1 MKHLLNGL
9 YLITD
14 RNLIDPGHFSE
25 VVDSAL
31 SGGGK
36 ILQLRHKDSSATEVI
51 RIGRN
56 LLEITGKH
64 NVPLIV
70 NDSPEIAV
78 EIGADGVHLGEGDAD
93 IGYARSLLGK
103 DAIIGVSCYNRIE
116 RGLEAAKAGA
126 DYLAFGTPYST
137 PTKPGREPTSF
148 ETLRE
153 AKRRIREI
161 PVFAI
166 GGIDTGNARDVL
178 DTGVDGIAVITSVFG
193 SDDPGKAA
201 EMLAS
206 LFDN

>member
-1 MKHLLNGL
+1 M
-9 YLITD
+9 ITD

-25 VVDSAL
+25 IVDRAL
-31 SGGGK
+31 SGGGN
-36 ILQLRHKDSSATEVI
+36 ILQLRHKDSSAKEVI
-51 RIGRN
+51 RIGRS

-70 NDSPEIAV
+70 NDSPELAV

-93 IGYARSLLGK
+93 VGYARNLLGK

-116 RGLEAAKAGA
+116 RGLKAVESGA

-153 AKRRIREI
+153 AKKRITEI

-166 GGIDTGNARDVL
+166 GGIGISNAKEIL

-193 SDDPGKAA
+193 SDDPVKAA
-201 EMLAS
+201 GMLAS
-206 LFDN
+206 LFDH

>member
-14 RNLIDPGHFSE
+14 RNLIDPRHFSE

-31 SGGGK
+31 SGGGN
-36 ILQLRHKDSSATEVI
+36 ILQLRHKDSSAKEVI
-51 RIGRN
+51 RIGRS

-93 IGYARSLLGK
+93 IGYARNLLGK

-116 RGLEAAKAGA
+116 RGLEAAESGA
-126 DYLAFGTPYST
+126 DYLTFGTPYST
-137 PTKPGREPTSF
+137 PTKPGREPTCF

-153 AKRRIREI
+153 AKKKIREI

-166 GGIDTGNARDVL
+166 GGIDTSNAREVL

-193 SDDPGKAA
+193 SDDPGNAA

-206 LFDN
+206 LIDN